1 MSALVMT
8 NPATMPDSNAPLGWH
23 FTSRQ
28 PMSSGA
34 SSSAGREEG
43 LGAAWGVTWRREEKY

>member
-1 MSALVMT
+1 
-8 NPATMPDSNAPLGWH
+8 
-23 FTSRQ
+23 
-28 PMSSGA
+28 MSSGA